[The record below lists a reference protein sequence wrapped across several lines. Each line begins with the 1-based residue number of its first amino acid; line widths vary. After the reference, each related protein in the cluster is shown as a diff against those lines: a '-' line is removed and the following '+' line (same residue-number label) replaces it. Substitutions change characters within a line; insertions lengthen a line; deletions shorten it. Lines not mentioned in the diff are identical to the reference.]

1 MATTSLF
8 RNWIL
13 SQLPEYEYRRLAPH
27 LQAVNFEMEHVF
39 YEPYTPIH
47 HAYFIDTGLVSV
59 VSTMN
64 DGKVIE
70 VAIAANEGMIG
81 VPILLGIDNI
91 PCQYFAQ
98 VGGRALRIKTQ
109 VLQAEMGQCNMLRT
123 LLQRYMATF
132 ITQLMQVSACN
143 SLHSVSQRC
152 VRWLLMYEDR
162 LRTREHPLTH
172 DFLAR
177 LLGVRR
183 ASVTEVLHPLQEQ
196 GSICYKRGKISV
208 LDRQRLVAFSCEC
221 YRIIAKYYQDLLTV
235 KCQATSSE
243 D

>member
-13 SQLPEYEYRRLAPH
+13 SQLPEHEYRRLSPH
-27 LQAVNFEMEHVF
+27 LQIFDFDIEHVF
-39 YEPYTPIH
+39 YEAYAPIH
-47 HAYFIDTGLVSV
+47 DAYFVETGLVSV
-59 VSTMN
+59 VSAME
-64 DGKVIE
+64 DGHAIE
-70 VAIAANEGMIG
+70 VAIVANEGMIG

-91 PCQYFAQ
+91 PCRYFAQ

-109 VLQAEMGQCNMLRT
+109 VLQAEMSQCNVLRT
-123 LLQRYMATF
+123 LLQRYMATL

-152 VRWLLMYEDR
+152 TRWLLMYEDR
-162 LRTREHPLTH
+162 LHTREHPLTH

-183 ASVTEVLHPLQEQ
+183 ASVTEVLHPLKEQ
-196 GSICYKRGKISV
+196 GLIDYKRGNISV
-208 LDRQRLVAFSCEC
+208 LDRQRLEAFSCEC
-221 YRIIAKYYQDLLTV
+221 YGVIARYYQDLLTV
-235 KCQATSSE
+235 K
-243 D
+243 

>member
-1 MATTSLF
+1 MAIASLF

-13 SQLPEYEYRRLAPH
+13 SQLPEHEYWRLASH
-27 LQAVNFEMEHVF
+27 LKTINFEMEHVF
-39 YEPYTPIH
+39 YEPYAPIH
-47 HAYFIDTGLVSV
+47 HAYFIETGLVSV

-64 DGKVIE
+64 DGKTIE
-70 VAIAANEGMIG
+70 VAIIANEGMIG

-98 VGGRALRIKTQ
+98 VGGRALQIKTQ
-109 VLQAEMGQCNMLRT
+109 VLQAEMGQCTVLRT
-123 LLQRYMATF
+123 LLQRYMGTF

-196 GSICYKRGKISV
+196 GLISYRRGKIGV
-208 LDRQRLVAFSCEC
+208 LDRQRLEAFSCEC
-221 YRIIAKYYQDLLTV
+221 YAVIARYYQDLLTV
-235 KCQATSSE
+235 KC
-243 D
+243 